1 MLYLILTILTSAGI
15 LMLFRVFV
23 KYDIHILQA
32 IVVNYITASLLGFV
46 IQWNSF
52 TIAEVVNQ
60 NWLPYAMLIGCI
72 FIMTFQIF
80 AYSSQT
86 AGVAITAISS
96 KISVVIPVFIGA
108 FLYANESLSLM
119 KVLGLVF
126 AIISF
131 LLVSSN
137 NANMKINPRFIFL
150 PIILFLA
157 NGLNDSMMTFAQR
170 KFAGFN
176 TMLFVSCIFFFSLV
190 IGVIWLVVNYLVLKQ
205 KLHYKNIIA
214 GILLGILNFLSTY
227 YFFKGVETVE
237 SAVFFPVMNTGV
249 VSLSALT
256 GYFVFKEKLNRIN
269 WFGIVIALGT
279 IVFIAFAK

>member
-1 MLYLILTILTSAGI
+1 MLFLILTILTSAGI

-32 IVVNYITASLLGFV
+32 IVVNYITASLLGFA

-52 TIAEVVNQ
+52 TVAEVVNQ
-60 NWLPYAMLIGCI
+60 NWLPYAMVIGCI

-131 LLVSSN
+131 LLVFSN

-279 IVFIAFAK
+279 IVFLAFAK

>member
-23 KYDIHILQA
+23 KYDIHILQS
-32 IVVNYITASLLGFV
+32 IVVNYITASMLGFA

-52 TIAEVVNQ
+52 TVAEIVNQ
-60 NWLPYAMLIGCI
+60 NWLPYAMVIGCI

-131 LLVSSN
+131 LLVFSN

-205 KLHYKNIIA
+205 KLQLKNILA

-227 YFFKGVETVE
+227 YFFKGVETIE
-237 SAVFFPVMNTGV
+237 SAIFFPVLNTGI
-249 VSLSALT
+249 VSLSALI
-256 GYFVFKEKLNRIN
+256 GYFVFKEQLNKIN
-269 WFGIVIALGT
+269 WLGIVIALGT

>member
-1 MLYLILTILTSAGI
+1 MLFLILTILTSAGI

-32 IVVNYITASLLGFV
+32 IVVNYITASLLGFA

-52 TIAEVVNQ
+52 TVAEVVNQ

-96 KISVVIPVFIGA
+96 KISVVIHFFIVS
-108 FLYANESLSLM
+108 FLYSNESLSLM

-131 LLVSSN
+131 LLVFSN
-137 NANMKINPRFIFL
+137 NANMKINPRFIL
-150 PIILFLA
+150 
-157 NGLNDSMMTFAQR
+157 
-170 KFAGFN
+170 
-176 TMLFVSCIFFFSLV
+176 IF
-190 IGVIWLVVNYLVLKQ
+190 
-205 KLHYKNIIA
+205 
-214 GILLGILNFLSTY
+214 
-227 YFFKGVETVE
+227 
-237 SAVFFPVMNTGV
+237 
-249 VSLSALT
+249 
-256 GYFVFKEKLNRIN
+256 
-269 WFGIVIALGT
+269 
-279 IVFIAFAK
+279 

>member
-32 IVVNYITASLLGFV
+32 IVVNYITASLLGFA

-52 TIAEVVNQ
+52 TVAEVVKQ

-131 LLVSSN
+131 LLVFSN

>member
-23 KYDIHILQA
+23 KYDIHILQS
-32 IVVNYITASLLGFV
+32 IVVNYITASMLGFA

-52 TIAEVVNQ
+52 TVAEIVNQ
-60 NWLPYAMLIGCI
+60 NWLPYAMVIGCI

-131 LLVSSN
+131 LLVFSN

-190 IGVIWLVVNYLVLKQ
+190 IGIIWLVVNYLVLKQ
-205 KLHYKNIIA
+205 KLQLKSVLA

-227 YFFKGVETVE
+227 YFFKGVETIE
-237 SAVFFPVMNTGV
+237 SAIFFPVLNTGI
-249 VSLSALT
+249 VSLSALI
-256 GYFVFKEKLNRIN
+256 GYFVFKEQLNKIN
-269 WFGIVIALGT
+269 WLGIVIALGT

>member
-1 MLYLILTILTSAGI
+1 MLFLILTILTSAGI

-32 IVVNYITASLLGFV
+32 IVVNYITASLLGFA

-52 TIAEVVNQ
+52 TVAEVVNQ

-131 LLVSSN
+131 LLVFSN

>member
-1 MLYLILTILTSAGI
+1 
-15 LMLFRVFV
+15 
-23 KYDIHILQA
+23 
-32 IVVNYITASLLGFV
+32 
-46 IQWNSF
+46 
-52 TIAEVVNQ
+52 
-60 NWLPYAMLIGCI
+60 
-72 FIMTFQIF
+72 
-80 AYSSQT
+80 
-86 AGVAITAISS
+86 
-96 KISVVIPVFIGA
+96 
-108 FLYANESLSLM
+108 
-119 KVLGLVF
+119 
-126 AIISF
+126 
-131 LLVSSN
+131 
-137 NANMKINPRFIFL
+137 MKINPRFIFL
-150 PIILFLA
+150 PIILFLS

-176 TMLFVSCIFFFSLV
+176 TMLFVACIFFFSLV

>member
-23 KYDIHILQA
+23 KYDIHILQS
-32 IVVNYITASLLGFV
+32 IVVNYITASMLGFA

-52 TIAEVVNQ
+52 TVSEVVNQ
-60 NWLPYAMLIGCI
+60 NWLPYAMVIGCI

-131 LLVSSN
+131 LLVFSN

-205 KLHYKNIIA
+205 KLQLKNILA

-227 YFFKGVETVE
+227 YFFKGVETIE
-237 SAVFFPVMNTGV
+237 SAIFFPVLNTGI
-249 VSLSALT
+249 VSLSALI
-256 GYFVFKEKLNRIN
+256 GYFVFKEQLNKIN
-269 WFGIVIALGT
+269 WLGIVIALGT

>member
-1 MLYLILTILTSAGI
+1 MLFLILTILTSAGI

-32 IVVNYITASLLGFV
+32 IVVNYITASLLGFA

-52 TIAEVVNQ
+52 TVTEVVNQ

-131 LLVSSN
+131 LLVFSN

-237 SAVFFPVMNTGV
+237 SGVFFPVMNTGV

>member
-1 MLYLILTILTSAGI
+1 
-15 LMLFRVFV
+15 MLFRVFV

-32 IVVNYITASLLGFV
+32 IVVNYITASLLGFA

-52 TIAEVVNQ
+52 TVAEVVNQ
-60 NWLPYAMLIGCI
+60 NWLPYAMVIGCI

-108 FLYANESLSLM
+108 FLYTNESLSLM

-131 LLVSSN
+131 LLVFSN

>member
-1 MLYLILTILTSAGI
+1 MLFLILTILTSAGI

-32 IVVNYITASLLGFV
+32 IVVNYITASLLGFA

-52 TIAEVVNQ
+52 TVAEVVNQ

-119 KVLGLVF
+119 KILGLVF

-131 LLVSSN
+131 LLVFSN

>member
-1 MLYLILTILTSAGI
+1 MLFLILTILTSAGI

-32 IVVNYITASLLGFV
+32 IVVNYITASLLGFA

-52 TIAEVVNQ
+52 TVAEVVNQ

-108 FLYANESLSLM
+108 FLYANENLSLM

-131 LLVSSN
+131 LLVFSN